1 MSPLFAKLVPLSLAS
16 VFLLSACGEN
26 TQEAPKSAPVLLE
39 APKSAPVLFPVTPS
53 IAQKY
58 DGKIVHQ
65 PGANRGKDDGWYLV
79 KNGKR
84 NWIADGAW
92 LEKNG
97 YQASAVIEI
106 SSEEFHA
113 IPEDPQPLN

>member
-1 MSPLFAKLVPLSLAS
+1 MSYLFAKLVPLTLTS
-16 VFLLSACGEN
+16 VLLISACSDN
-26 TQEAPKSAPVLLE
+26 TQESPKPATDLVP
-39 APKSAPVLFPVTPS
+39 PIPT

-58 DGKIVHQ
+58 EGKIVRQ

-79 KNGKR
+79 RNGKR

-97 YQASAVIEI
+97 YHASAVIEI
-106 SSEEFHA
+106 SSEEFNA

>member
-1 MSPLFAKLVPLSLAS
+1 MSIKFIKLAPLTLAS
-16 VFLLSACGEN
+16 IFLLSACGEN
-26 TQEAPKSAPVLLE
+26 TQDAAKTGAVISA
-39 APKSAPVLFPVTPS
+39 

-65 PGANRGKDDGWYLV
+65 PAANRGKDDGWYLV

-106 SSEEFHA
+106 SSAEFNG
-113 IPEDPQPLN
+113 IPEDPQILN

>member
-1 MSPLFAKLVPLSLAS
+1 MSSLFAKLVPLTLAS
-16 VFLLSACGEN
+16 VFLLSACSEN
-26 TQEAPKSAPVLLE
+26 TQEAPKSAPVLL
-39 APKSAPVLFPVTPS
+39 PVTPS

-58 DGKIVHQ
+58 EGKIVHQ
-65 PGANRGKDDGWYLV
+65 PGENRGKDDGWYLV

-106 SSEEFHA
+106 SSEEFNA